1 MSVHVELFKMSA
13 RLFDVTIHNLHVG
26 NKWRCTFVYGE
37 LAPLR
42 CIICG
47 KAFGWHF
54 EEMRKEAT

>member
-1 MSVHVELFKMSA
+1 MSA